1 MQLRAVLVAIVLE
14 VRRQLAAPL
23 ARGARLLKTASCM
36 PPKHAWRKMA
46 CRGPPPGAARVAERM
61 CSHGHARAAP
71 GARARGDA
79 MYRPV

>member
-46 CRGPPPGAARVAERM
+46 CRARGRAHVL
-61 CSHGHARAAP
+61 ARS
-71 GARARGDA
+71 RARRAWRSCARGRDVPA
-79 MYRPV
+79 CITCS